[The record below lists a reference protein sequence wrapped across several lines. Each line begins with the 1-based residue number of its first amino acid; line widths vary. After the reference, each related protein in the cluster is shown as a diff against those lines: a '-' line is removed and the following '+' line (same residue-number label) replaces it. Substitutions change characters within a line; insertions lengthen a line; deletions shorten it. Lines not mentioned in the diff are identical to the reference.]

1 MFVYKDFNYVNHIF
15 SLPYKQGRNL
25 YLKCLG
31 RLKKQQEE
39 KLEAKQWDLYL
50 FDIEQR
56 NFEGS
61 FNDYREKLNS
71 KNEDLKMS
79 DYQKEQEENR
89 IKNDVQKIIDL
100 DRRRNK
106 NV

>member
-1 MFVYKDFNYVNHIF
+1 MFVYKDFNYVNYIF
-15 SLPYKQGRNL
+15 SLPYKQGRDL

-31 RLKKQQEE
+31 RLKKQKEE

-50 FDIEQR
+50 FDIEQG

-61 FNDYREKLNS
+61 FQDYKNKMEIKHEDNTMTDEKREI
-71 KNEDLKMS
+71 
-79 DYQKEQEENR
+79 EENR
-89 IKNDVQKIIDL
+89 IKNDVQKIIEL
-100 DRRRNK
+100 DRRKHK

>member
-1 MFVYKDFNYVNHIF
+1 MFVYKDFNYVNYIF

-31 RLKKQQEE
+31 RLKKQKEE

-50 FDIEQR
+50 FDIEQG

-61 FNDYREKLNS
+61 FNDYKENLNI
-71 KNEDLKMS
+71 KNENKVMTD
-79 DYQKEQEENR
+79 DQKEQEENR

-100 DRRRNK
+100 DRRKK